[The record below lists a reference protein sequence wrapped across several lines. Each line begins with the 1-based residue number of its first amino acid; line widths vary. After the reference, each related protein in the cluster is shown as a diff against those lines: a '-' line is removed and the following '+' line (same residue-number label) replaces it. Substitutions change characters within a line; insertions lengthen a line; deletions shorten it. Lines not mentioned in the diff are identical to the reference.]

1 MTLEE
6 LVGQKLVLGI
16 DGPRAGREEIELF
29 QKTRAGGLILFR
41 RNIQSVDELR
51 RLISNLESEL
61 GRRLLVLLDHEGG
74 RVVHVSEGATVFPDA
89 LAAGVCHQVEWV
101 RRQGEIEAEE
111 LRHFGIDVNL
121 APVLDVLTE
130 AWNPAIGT
138 RSYGRD
144 PELVGLMGRAR
155 IEGMQSKGLS
165 ATAKHYPGLGG
176 VKRDPHVELPVVAK
190 TWKAM
195 KQSDLLPFL
204 KAFQAKVD
212 CVMSSH
218 PLYPEIDPTRVPAT
232 FSRRIIHDYL
242 RLELGFPGVVL
253 TDDLLMGAISK
264 TVSIQEA
271 VPLAAKAGHDLLLLC
286 SDPKSQREAFDRLLW
301 AYKKKDLKISELEES
316 VERIH
321 HLRMKRPQRFSPEIQ
336 TPAKEGGELA
346 QALARGGTQ
355 ILSDGKG
362 LLPFS
367 PAGSP
372 QHSPLVL
379 FPELSSV
386 ARERFLE
393 PVLLNPK
400 DFLKKVFSQFGASL
414 NRMEMISIDPNE
426 NERGKI
432 KELACQHE
440 LVLFFCWDAHS
451 FRSTRELLETLQQT
465 SRRLVVVLLREPQD
479 REWVLAGTACVT
491 AHGFRVCQ
499 VEAVLRKIFSSD

>member
-1 MTLEE
+1 
-6 LVGQKLVLGI
+6 
-16 DGPRAGREEIELF
+16 
-29 QKTRAGGLILFR
+29 
-41 RNIQSVDELR
+41 
-51 RLISNLESEL
+51 
-61 GRRLLVLLDHEGG
+61 
-74 RVVHVSEGATVFPDA
+74 
-89 LAAGVCHQVEWV
+89 
-101 RRQGEIEAEE
+101 
-111 LRHFGIDVNL
+111 
-121 APVLDVLTE
+121 
-130 AWNPAIGT
+130 
-138 RSYGRD
+138 
-144 PELVGLMGRAR
+144 
-155 IEGMQSKGLS
+155 MQSKGLS
-165 ATAKHYPGLGG
+165 ACAKHYPGLGAAQT
-176 VKRDPHVELPVVAK
+176 DPHHELPVVQK

-204 KAFQAKVD
+204 KAFEAKVD

-218 PLYPEIDPTRVPAT
+218 PLYPEIDPARVPAT

-253 TDDLLMGAISK
+253 TDDLKMGAISK
-264 TVSIQEA
+264 TVPMQEA

-286 SDPKSQREAFDRLLW
+286 SDPKSQREAFDSLLW

-321 HLRMKRPQRFSPEIQ
+321 PLRMKRPQRFSPEIQ
-336 TPAKEGGELA
+336 TSAKEGGELA
-346 QALARGGTQ
+346 QALARGGAE
-355 ILSDGKG
+355 ILNDGKG

-372 QHSPLVL
+372 KHSLLVL
-379 FPELSSV
+379 FPELSRV

-393 PVLLNPK
+393 PALLNPK
-400 DFLKKVFSQFGASL
+400 DFLEKVFSQFGASL

-426 NERGKI
+426 DERRKI
-432 KELACQHE
+432 KELAREHE

-491 AHGFRVCQ
+491 ARGFRVCQ
-499 VEAVLRKIFSSD
+499 VEAVLEKIFSHR